1 MGSPIE
7 LPISFRLQFK
17 NAPRQRR
24 VHSYVKVVKGNTKTA
39 SPLLLDST
47 NGEKMKKKA
56 IFRKK
61 QTGFALFFVTL
72 QAKSYFLHNL

>member
-24 VHSYVKVVKGNTKTA
+24 VHNYTFGDKEIPKR
-39 SPLLLDST
+39 LLLCFFNRTIPNEFPRLLRFSA
-47 NGEKMKKKA
+47 KK
-56 IFRKK
+56 
-61 QTGFALFFVTL
+61 
-72 QAKSYFLHNL
+72 